1 MSRATGASEGPAGR
15 AGRPPRESIFALAGA
30 RPRLAPALARIALTA
45 ALLGAF
51 WWLLPRDALVAG
63 FGRVSPALWGLV
75 AAGFLAGHCVGA
87 FKWWLLLVA
96 AGARPGAVETM
107 RAHGAGLF
115 ANLCL
120 PSLVGGDVVR
130 AALVVRG
137 GHPAEAVAVG
147 SATDRVLD
155 TAGLLGIAAAA
166 ALLAPGHLD
175 PTARRVLTAAG
186 AGLFLAGVGAIVALR
201 AIDLARLPAP
211 LQRIAARVRASLGE
225 LALRPRAALEAL
237 ALSVA
242 IQSAFIALNVALARS
257 VGIDVPAW
265 VWFLT
270 WPLAKIAA
278 LLPVSFGGI
287 GVREAALVVL
297 LRPFG
302 VEPALAVAQG
312 LLWAGVLLLGGLVAG
327 VTSLWMGRFAPPP
340 RTDHGAGGALQETH
354 L

>member
-1 MSRATGASEGPAGR
+1 VSQRAGEPAAGPGRARDSIFSLAGR
-15 AGRPPRESIFALAGA
+15 
-30 RPRLAPALARIALTA
+30 RPRLAPALARLALTA
-45 ALLGAF
+45 AVLGALLAF
-51 WWLLPRDALVAG
+51 LPREALVEG
-63 FGRVSPALWGLV
+63 FQRVSPALWGAV
-75 AAGFLAGHCVGA
+75 AVAFVAGHCVGA
-87 FKWWLLLVA
+87 LKWWVLLDA
-96 AGARPGAVETM
+96 AGARPGAVETL

-130 AALVVRG
+130 AALLLRA
-137 GHPAEAVAVG
+137 GHAPEAVAVG

-155 TAGLLGIAAAA
+155 TAGLLGIAAVA

-175 PTARRVLTAAG
+175 PTLRRALAVSAVALVG
-186 AGLFLAGVGAIVALR
+186 ASLAGVVALR
-201 AIDLARLPAP
+201 LLDLRRLPAP
-211 LQRIAARVRASLGE
+211 VRRAGERVRASLGE
-225 LALRPRAALEAL
+225 LALRPRAAAQAL

-242 IQSAFIALNVALARS
+242 IQAGFVLLNAALGRAVGLDLAL
-257 VGIDVPAW
+257 W
-265 VWFLT
+265 VWFVA

-302 VEPALAVAQG
+302 APAALAVAQG

-327 VTSLWMGRFAPPP
+327 VSALWMGRFVPAPASP
-340 RTDHGAGGALQETH
+340 GGALQETH
-354 L
+354 G